1 MGTNRTVQWHAVD
14 KHDDDFEK
22 EVELVDGEPC
32 SALRCRWRR
41 PRRRHR
47 LCSRLARLD
56 FFDLQRWNL
65 LEPED
70 KHRLRSR
77 FARLDVF
84 DLQRWN
90 LLVPEDKVSEE
101 QWVPA
106 AAAVDSATMSS
117 ITNGWRR
124 VVTAV
129 VKRQKRSAVRALLSP
144 TLAVAGDTALSC
156 PFTKTFPEGA
166 G

>member
-1 MGTNRTVQWHAVD
+1 M
-14 KHDDDFEK
+14 
-22 EVELVDGEPC
+22 
-32 SALRCRWRR
+32 
-41 PRRRHR
+41 
-47 LCSRLARLD
+47 
-56 FFDLQRWNL
+56 
-65 LEPED
+65 
-70 KHRLRSR
+70 
-77 FARLDVF
+77 
-84 DLQRWN
+84 
-90 LLVPEDKVSEE
+90 VPEDKVSEE

-106 AAAVDSATMSS
+106 AAAVDTVVVNSRRPHSSATMSS

-156 PFTKTFPEGA
+156 PLTKTFPEGA

>member
-1 MGTNRTVQWHAVD
+1 
-14 KHDDDFEK
+14 
-22 EVELVDGEPC
+22 
-32 SALRCRWRR
+32 
-41 PRRRHR
+41 
-47 LCSRLARLD
+47 LD

-101 QWVPA
+101 QRVPA
-106 AAAVDSATMSS
+106 AVDTVVVNSRRPHSSATMSS

-144 TLAVAGDTALSC
+144 TLAVAGDTALSY
-156 PFTKTFPEGA
+156 PLLSQDLMPS
-166 G
+166 